1 MRDWLGL
8 FTSYVDGLFQTTNP
22 TEYRTANLCFRDATK
37 CHMPWTSGVIQEMVT
52 SVNAKSKRLVDDR
65 SLQHLKIV
73 YEMAIR

>member
-1 MRDWLGL
+1 M
-8 FTSYVDGLFQTTNP
+8 DGLFQTTDS
-22 TEYRTANLCFRDATK
+22 TEYRTANLCLRDATK
-37 CHMPWTSGVIQEMVT
+37 YHMPWTSGAIQEMVS